1 MVIVGYL
8 LFMTC
13 AGACVLCAEGAEVKE
28 EATDNGTATTA
39 GGEGEQA
46 VSGEDKEKATKG
58 AEGGK
63 KEGGKRRSREVSRER
78 REHRR
83 SAGSSHYSHQSHSP
97 SSHRRGP
104 RPHASPSRRPGVLT
118 FAQIRVSVDT
128 CDVEAVQCG
137 MYKMCTG

>member
-1 MVIVGYL
+1 
-8 LFMTC
+8 MTC

>member
-1 MVIVGYL
+1 
-8 LFMTC
+8 
-13 AGACVLCAEGAEVKE
+13 VKE
-28 EATDNGTATTA
+28 EATDDGTATTA

-46 VSGEDKEKATKG
+46 VSGEDKEKAAKG

-83 SAGSSHYSHQSHSP
+83 SAGSSHYSHHSHSP
-97 SSHRRGP
+97 SSHRRGS
-104 RPHASPSRRPGVLT
+104 RHHVSPSRKPGVLT
-118 FAQIRVSVDT
+118 FAQIRVSVDA
-128 CDVEAVQCG
+128 CGVEAVQCG